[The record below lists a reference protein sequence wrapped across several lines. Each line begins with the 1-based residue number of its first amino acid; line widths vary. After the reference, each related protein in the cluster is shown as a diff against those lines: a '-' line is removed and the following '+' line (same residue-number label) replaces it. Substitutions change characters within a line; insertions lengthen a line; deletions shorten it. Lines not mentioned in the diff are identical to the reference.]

1 MPNDIRAI
9 STCSLGVIV
18 DNANIDDSY
27 INGGAGLI
35 KTTGSVTIDGL
46 ITPAV
51 GTLVSFSYTKSNVTR
66 QIPRA
71 LRVLSS
77 NADTATRRTA
87 VELGCKLTY
96 LDDLR
101 ERINWQALDD

>member
-9 STCSLGVIV
+9 SACSLGVIV
-18 DNANIDDSY
+18 GGAEINDDN

-46 ITPAV
+46 ITPAI
-51 GTLVSFSYTKSNVTR
+51 GTSVTFSYTKSGTTR

-71 LRVLSS
+71 LRVQIGR
-77 NADTATRRTA
+77 AH
-87 VELGCKLTY
+87 V
-96 LDDLR
+96 
-101 ERINWQALDD
+101 